1 MALPLPTQTTMPTEL
16 SLSLSPVPSAGAAA
30 RAALR
35 EHFGGEVRR
44 ATFADLELVVSEL
57 VTNAVEH
64 GRGTIQ
70 VGVEHSEREI
80 RGFVSDRGD
89 GFAYQLRALDGT
101 DSRGRGLAIVDALVT
116 RWGIRHGST
125 QVWFAI
131 SLRGT

>member
-1 MALPLPTQTTMPTEL
+1 MLTTL
-16 SLSLSPVPSAGAAA
+16 SLSLSPVPSAGGVA

-35 EHFGGEVRR
+35 ERFGGALRR

-64 GRGTIQ
+64 GRGAIR
-70 VGVEHSEREI
+70 VEVKYTDREI
-80 RGFVSDRGD
+80 RGTVSDRGG
-89 GFAYQLRALDGT
+89 GFAYQLRELGGNGN
-101 DSRGRGLAIVDALVT
+101 RGRGLAIVDALVT

-131 SLRGT
+131 TLRGT